1 MFEELKGL
9 KVLKGSRGRKP
20 VDLRDFA
27 QLVARLS
34 CWFCAAP
41 WLGELD
47 INPII
52 ADGAAFTIVDARL
65 RLLPVQKQESV

>member
-1 MFEELKGL
+1 MFDELKGL
-9 KVLKGSRGRKP
+9 KVLKGSRGRAP
-20 VDLRDFA
+20 IDMRGFA

-34 CWFCAAP
+34 CWSCSAP

-52 ADGAAFTIVDARL
+52 ADGAAFSIVDARI
-65 RLLPVQKQESV
+65 RLLPAHLR